1 MFGFHALGGRAPWNI
16 GHWRFTEVFLP
27 LGDVSYVSIRV
38 IVKVCCVSVVLSI
51 MEICW
56 SAGYWRLASCSITRN
71 ACMHASTTCYSGDS
85 LE

>member
-51 MEICW
+51 MDICW
-56 SAGYWRLASCSITRN
+56 SVGFWRLASWSITRS
-71 ACMHASTTCYSGDS
+71 AYMHASTTCYSGDS